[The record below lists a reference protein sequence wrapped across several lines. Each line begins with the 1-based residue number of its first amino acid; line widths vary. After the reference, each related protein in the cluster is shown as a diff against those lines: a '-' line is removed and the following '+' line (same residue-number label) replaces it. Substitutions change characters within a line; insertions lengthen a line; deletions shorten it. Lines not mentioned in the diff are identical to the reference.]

1 MFIWKKYFAQKQQ
14 HLKLR
19 LTQVIEL
26 IMGSESFVSF
36 SFIDFLPQKKV
47 FGRGGPFSADV
58 FSLCCPSCPI
68 VADSLVISGSL
79 QEARAE
85 AVGTSEEVSQ
95 AGPHHLTR
103 SHMTKQMLIAAV
115 VSTHR
120 AAPNIAL
127 QIMVS
132 NEALSN
138 ICQAQVGIRNPWL
151 LLLPMAAKGLSFTG
165 PDIPHSLW
173 KCHVCISGLG
183 IHLGKYT

>member
-1 MFIWKKYFAQKQQ
+1 M
-14 HLKLR
+14 
-19 LTQVIEL
+19 
-26 IMGSESFVSF
+26 
-36 SFIDFLPQKKV
+36 
-47 FGRGGPFSADV
+47 
-58 FSLCCPSCPI
+58 
-68 VADSLVISGSL
+68 ADSLVISGSL

-85 AVGTSEEVSQ
+85 VVGTSGEVAQ

-103 SHMTKQMLIAAV
+103 PHMTKQMLIAAV

-120 AAPNIAL
+120 AAPNIGL

-138 ICQAQVGIRNPWL
+138 ICQAQVGIRNPCL
-151 LLLPMAAKGLSFTG
+151 LLLPTAAKDLSFTG